1 MMDRERIF
9 TARCADEAR
18 DYLATKSL
26 MLKARGSREPHGAY
40 ALFNT
45 IYAPGMYLSYIRYGA
60 SVEIGA
66 PAERG
71 DYSLSLPLEGEM
83 AATGEDGLEACS
95 AARTMV
101 ASPGAAQVMRCGA
114 RSRRLA
120 LSISRETV
128 RRRLSA
134 LAGAPVTGDVV
145 FAPRLDFGSGPGRIV
160 RDAMLLVAEAQ
171 DGGRDVFADPLRAAN
186 FVETV
191 LNTLLLH
198 HDHSHAALFERR
210 ARAPATRDVKRAI
223 DFIEAN
229 LDQPL
234 RLDCIVAEAGVSG
247 RALSAHFR
255 DATGL
260 SPMAY
265 LRHARLRAARASL
278 ERGEAASVTDA
289 AFRFGFLHLGRFSGA
304 YLEAFGE
311 APSETLA
318 RGRRRFSAET
328 GQAAPG
334 ADSGAGW
341 GRRGST

>member
-1 MMDRERIF
+1 MLDRERVF
-9 TARCADEAR
+9 TARCADEAGAF
-18 DYLATKSL
+18 LAAKNLFLSAPSPRAKSGDF
-26 MLKARGSREPHGAY
+26 AA
-40 ALFNT
+40 FNT
-45 IYAPGMYLSYIRYGA
+45 IYAPGLYLSCIRYGA
-60 SVEIGA
+60 AVEISA

-71 DYSLSLPLEGEM
+71 DYGLAVPLEGAS
-83 AATGEDGLEACS
+83 AATGENGFEACTG
-95 AARTMV
+95 ARTIL
-101 ASPGAAQVMRCGA
+101 ASPGRPQRSRFGA
-114 RSRRLA
+114 GSRRLA
-120 LSISRETV
+120 LSVARETV
-128 RRRLSA
+128 RRRVSA
-134 LAGAPVTGDVV
+134 LTGAPVAGDVA
-145 FAPRLDFGSGPGRIV
+145 FAPGLDLGSGPGRIV
-160 RDAMLLVAEAQ
+160 RDAMFLVAEAQ
-171 DGGRDVFADPLRAAN
+171 DRGREVFADPLRAAN
-186 FVETV
+186 FEETV

-234 RLDCIVAEAGVSG
+234 RLGCIVAEAGVSG

-265 LRHARLRAARASL
+265 LRLARLRAARASL

-311 APSETLA
+311 TPSETLA

-328 GQAAPG
+328 G
-334 ADSGAGW
+334 
-341 GRRGST
+341 